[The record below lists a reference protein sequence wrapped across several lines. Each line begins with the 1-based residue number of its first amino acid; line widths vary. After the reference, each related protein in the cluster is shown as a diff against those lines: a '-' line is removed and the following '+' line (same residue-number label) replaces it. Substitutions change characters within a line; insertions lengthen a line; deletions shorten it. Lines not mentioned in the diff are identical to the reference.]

1 MFQKINKFI
10 ESQSFNNHF
19 YLMQLS
25 IPFYR
30 MIHLN
35 EKI

>member
-1 MFQKINKFI
+1 MFQNKFI

-19 YLMQLS
+19 YFLMQLS